1 MTSPLLIIAKRVGA
15 SFFNLAKFTAKTYG
29 SLAVGAGALL
39 VYDQNVGCLRSIN
52 GPSMTPTF
60 NDYFDN
66 YKGFTINKQVIVN
79 DIVYFSRNTKK
90 IERGDIVLFKRPKT
104 NTYIVKRV
112 VCLPG
117 DTVTPVLPGGAEG
130 EPVQLGEGQL
140 WVESDAGLGHADS
153 NFFGALPREA
163 VEGIAQICIAPH
175 SSTIIR
181 RLYNQIPKHVEGRI
195 HVPSIETE
203 QVQTIS

>member
-1 MTSPLLIIAKRVGA
+1 MTSPLRSIAKRVGA
-15 SFFNLAKFTAKTYG
+15 GFFNFVKLTAKSYG
-29 SLAVGAGALL
+29 SLAIGAGALL
-39 VYDQNVGCLRSIN
+39 VFDQNVGCLRQIS

-60 NDYFDN
+60 NTYFDD
-66 YKGFTINKQVIVN
+66 YKGFTINKEIEIN
-79 DIVYFSRNTKK
+79 DFVYFSRNTKK

-112 VCLPG
+112 VGLQG

-153 NFFGALPREA
+153 NFFGPLPREA
-163 VEGIAQICIAPH
+163 VEGIAQICFVPRSVIF
-175 SSTIIR
+175 R
-181 RLYNQIPKHVEGRI
+181 RLYKQIPKHVEGRI
-195 HVPSIETE
+195 HAPSIETE
-203 QVQTIS
+203 QVQAVS